1 MSDQDFILSSIKK
14 TQKDVFKLAIEMQ
27 KKASEVGFDWP
38 DPQGVLDKLHEEID
52 ELGQEIKQDSDKS
65 VLLAELGDILFA
77 CCNLARHLDINPAD
91 ALSSS
96 NDKFYRRFNYVETA
110 VTAQGK
116 QFEDFSLEALDALWD
131 SAKQLERSE
140 DLD

>member
-1 MSDQDFILSSIKK
+1 
-14 TQKDVFKLAIEMQ
+14 MQ

-38 DPQGVLDKLHEEID
+38 DPQGVLDKIHEEID
-52 ELGQEIKQDSDKS
+52 ELDQEIKQDSDKS

>member
-38 DPQGVLDKLHEEID
+38 NPDGVLDKIHEEID
-52 ELGQEIKQDSDKS
+52 ELCQEIKQDSDKS

-77 CCNLARHLDINPAD
+77 CCNLARHLDIDPAE
-91 ALSSS
+91 ALNSS
-96 NDKFYRRFNYVETA
+96 NTKFYRRFNYVETA

-116 QFEDFSLEALDALWD
+116 QFEDFSLEELDTLWNT
-131 SAKQLERSE
+131 AKQLERTE

>member
-1 MSDQDFILSSIKK
+1 MSDQNFILSSIKK

-38 DPQGVLDKLHEEID
+38 NPDGVLEKIHEEID
-52 ELGQEIKQDSDKS
+52 ELDQEIKQDSDKS

-77 CCNLARHLDINPAD
+77 CCNLARHLDIDPAE
-91 ALSSS
+91 ALNSS
-96 NDKFYRRFNYVETA
+96 NTKFYRRFNYVETA

-116 QFEDFSLEALDALWD
+116 QFKDFSLEELDTLWNT
-131 SAKQLERSE
+131 AKQLEQIE
-140 DLD
+140 GLD

>member
-38 DPQGVLDKLHEEID
+38 DPQGVLDKIHEEID
-52 ELGQEIKQDSDKS
+52 ELDQEIKQDSDKS

>member
-1 MSDQDFILSSIKK
+1 MSNRN
-14 TQKDVFKLAIEMQ
+14 A

-38 DPQGVLDKLHEEID
+38 DPQGVLDKIHEEID
-52 ELGQEIKQDSDKS
+52 ELDQEIKQDSDKS